1 MISCLIVYSLIVFP
15 SPVYFDF
22 PRKEIMDDIND
33 VKIINLGT
41 GKVDQNR
48 SFNSYLTAALDIQ
61 RVAFSEK
68 MDQLNS
74 TMWIGNNLLKT
85 KDIYSISSMAYGI
98 LIDSDKDSS
107 TGTEGVA

>member
-1 MISCLIVYSLIVFP
+1 
-15 SPVYFDF
+15 
-22 PRKEIMDDIND
+22 MDEIND

-48 SFNSYLTAALDIQ
+48 SLNSYLTAALDIQ

-74 TMWIGNNLLKT
+74 TMWIGDNLLKT
-85 KDIYSISSMAYGI
+85 KDINNISSVAYGI

-107 TGTEGVA
+107 TGKEGVDYQ